1 MPLRDA
7 MPVESRNSI
16 RQLPSS
22 RPCAV
27 RGKDTRLLAVAA
39 DAPTVVIY
47 PANLRALGQYFVDD
61 LAMDIGQAEIAALMS
76 ECQPL
81 VIDAQAVQN
90 RGVKVVD
97 VNRVLLHV
105 VAEVVC
111 FAEHDTGLDTAARH
125 PLGVTAW
132 VMVSAVVGF
141 GESALAVNRASE
153 LATPNDQR
161 VV

>member
-1 MPLRDA
+1 MESLDVHEFTSQFGQYARHAQERLTIVFETALRY
-7 MPVESRNSI
+7 R
-16 RQLPSS
+16 
-22 RPCAV
+22 
-27 RGKDTRLLAVAA
+27 LAVGNTALHVA
-39 DAPTVVIY
+39 SP
-47 PANLRALGQYFVDD
+47 LGQYFSDD

-81 VIDAQAVQN
+81 VIDAQAMQD
-90 RGVKVVD
+90 GSVKVVD

-105 VAEVVC
+105 VAEVVG

-141 GESALAVNRASE
+141 CESALAVNRASE